1 MIWPVLVCQPLHKLQ
16 KNDVCRASFKLDSK
30 LRRIVSGTPR
40 RLTIIASNFKKAFS
54 DCLQSSTSLG
64 LLATGGPG
72 ESDSALPQHRSEG
85 KQRSGGVAGAA
96 RWRGG
101 DFSVG

>member
-1 MIWPVLVCQPLHKLQ
+1 MMYVGLVLSWTQSCVGLFQEL
-16 KNDVCRASFKLDSK
+16 
-30 LRRIVSGTPR
+30 PR
-40 RLTIIASNFKKAFS
+40 RLTIIASNFKKAVS

-72 ESDSALPQHRSEG
+72 ESDSALPQHRFEG